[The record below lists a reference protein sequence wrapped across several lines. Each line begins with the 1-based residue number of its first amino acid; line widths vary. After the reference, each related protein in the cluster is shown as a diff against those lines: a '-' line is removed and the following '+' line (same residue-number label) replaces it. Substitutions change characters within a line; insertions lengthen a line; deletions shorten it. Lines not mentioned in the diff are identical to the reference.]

1 MQTII
6 EEAVVS
12 NLLTRIK
19 NKTHI
24 HLWVHTCEH
33 THTHK
38 RARTHTHTQE
48 KNNGRKEMQ
57 KWLNLKNQWTW
68 CSLKFKFG

>member
-38 RARTHTHTQE
+38 RARTHTQE